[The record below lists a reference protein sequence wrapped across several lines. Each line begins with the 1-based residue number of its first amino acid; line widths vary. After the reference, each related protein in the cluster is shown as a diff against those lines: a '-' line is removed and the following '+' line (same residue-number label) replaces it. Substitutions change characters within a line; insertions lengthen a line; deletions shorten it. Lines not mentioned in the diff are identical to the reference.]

1 MPRHDNRRPNQLR
14 PFRIRRGFTKSSAG
28 SVLIE
33 CGQTMVLCTAS
44 IEFSLPPWRRPKS
57 EADPVLGWVTAEYNM
72 LPGSTA
78 PRKQRDRSKV
88 DGRTTEI
95 QRLVG
100 RSLRAVVDFEAL
112 GAHSIVI
119 DCDVLQADGGT
130 RTTSITGGF
139 IALCE
144 AIRQIPSQRSILR
157 DSVAAISV
165 GVVDGESVMDLDY
178 PEDSAAEVDMNV
190 VMTGAGKFI
199 EVQGTAEGEPFDYD
213 TLQAQL
219 ALATDGIQQLKQL
232 QKDCLG
238 EDWPF

>member
-1 MPRHDNRRPNQLR
+1 MPRHDNRRPNELR
-14 PFRIRRGFTKSSAG
+14 PFKIRRGFTRSAAG

-44 IEFSLPPWRRPKS
+44 IEFSLPPWRRPRS
-57 EADPVLGWVTAEYNM
+57 ESDPVLGWVTGEYNM

-78 PRKQRDRSKV
+78 PRKQRDRGKV
-88 DGRTTEI
+88 NGRTTEI

-112 GAHSIVI
+112 GAHSIVV

-144 AIRQIPSQRSILR
+144 AIRQIPSQRPILK

-165 GVVDGESVMDLDY
+165 GVVNGEAVMDLDY
-178 PEDSAAEVDMNV
+178 PEDSTAEVDMNV

-199 EVQGTAEGEPFDYD
+199 EVQGTAEGEPFDYN
-213 TLQAQL
+213 TLQSQL
-219 ALATDGIQQLKQL
+219 SLAADGIQQLRAL
-232 QKDCLG
+232 QKECLG

>member
-1 MPRHDNRRPNQLR
+1 MPRHDNRQTNQLR
-14 PFRIRRGFTKSSAG
+14 PFNIRRGFTKSSAG

-44 IEFSLPPWRRPKS
+44 VENNLPPWRRPRT
-57 EADPVLGWVTAEYNM
+57 ENDPILGWVTAEYNM

-78 PRKQRDRSKV
+78 PRKQRDRKSV

-95 QRLVG
+95 QRLIG

-112 GAHSIVI
+112 GANSIVI

-144 AIRQIPSQRSILR
+144 AVRQLPSDRPILK
-157 DSVAAISV
+157 DNVAAIST
-165 GVVDGESVMDLDY
+165 GVVNGQPVLDLDY
-178 PEDSAAEVDMNV
+178 IEDSTAEVDMNV
-190 VMTGAGKFI
+190 VMTGGGKFI
-199 EVQGTAEGEPFDYD
+199 EVQGTAEGEPFDYEI
-213 TLQAQL
+213 LQAQL
-219 ALATDGIQQLKQL
+219 GLATDGIRQLTAL
-232 QKDCLG
+232 QKQALG
-238 EDWPF
+238 ADWPF

>member
-1 MPRHDNRRPNQLR
+1 MPRHDQRQADQLR
-14 PFRIRRGFTKSSAG
+14 PFRIQRGFTRSSAG
-28 SVLIE
+28 SILIE
-33 CGQTMVLCTAS
+33 CGHTMVLCTAS
-44 IEFSLPPWRRPKS
+44 IEFSLPPWRRPRS
-57 EADPVLGWVTAEYNM
+57 ETDPVLGWVTAEYNM

-95 QRLVG
+95 QRLIG

-112 GAHSIVI
+112 GAHSIVV

-139 IALCE
+139 LALCE
-144 AIRQIPSQRSILR
+144 AVRQIPSSRPILK
-157 DSVAAISV
+157 DCVAAISV
-165 GVVDGESVMDLDY
+165 GMVDGVAVTDLDY
-178 PEDSAAEVDMNV
+178 PEDSTAEVDMNV
-190 VMTGAGKFI
+190 VMTGDGRFV
-199 EVQGTAEGEPFDYD
+199 EVQGTAEGEPFDMN

-219 ALATDGIQQLKQL
+219 ALATSGIRQLIQL